1 MVATKDVVK
10 RDLLIPRN
18 PVRSMRYRADRHR
31 THVSNN
37 TEGALG
43 GPDVAFELL
52 LDRGVGGRRAR
63 HRSVERAVHL
73 VPRFYAIAWA
83 DIVLVRRNGSA
94 PNLFAAPSWFR
105 SRRTSAAARLA
116 VSRPTSIRISSFN
129 P

>member
-1 MVATKDVVK
+1 MAATKDVVK

-52 LDRGVGGRRAR
+52 LETGLGGRRAR
-63 HRSVERAVHL
+63 HRSVERGFQQHAPASAPVQHDRTDYS
-73 VPRFYAIAWA
+73 RFLQLSRAIAGG
-83 DIVLVRRNGSA
+83 L
-94 PNLFAAPSWFR
+94 L
-105 SRRTSAAARLA
+105 
-116 VSRPTSIRISSFN
+116 
-129 P
+129 